1 MKKKIR
7 KGDEVI
13 IRVGKNK
20 GQRGVVVR
28 ILSEDRV
35 VVENAN
41 MVKRHTRPNPQ
52 RSVSGGIVEKEAP
65 LHIANIGLYN
75 PVTKKADRVG
85 FKVLEDDR
93 KVRYFKSTGEV
104 VDI

>member
-1 MKKKIR
+1 MRKIR

-20 GQRGVVVR
+20 GHRGVVVR

-35 VVENAN
+35 VIENAN

-52 RSVSGGIVEKEAP
+52 RGVSGGIVEKEASI
-65 LHIANIGLYN
+65 HIANISLYN
-75 PVTKKADRVG
+75 LVTKRADRVG
-85 FKVLEDDR
+85 FKVLENDR